1 MFSLLLIGSLVGAAL
16 MSGNET
22 PVIKENEQ
30 KVYTKAVVRE
40 NLSEWYFNNWEC
52 ESIAYQLQDNWLRD
66 DLESLIRRGYSFQEA
81 VEKLINDGK
90 LKRR

>member
-22 PVIKENEQ
+22 PVIKENER